1 MRGMRWH
8 IKRVDVVLLTE
19 LLEFKRV
26 VTLVAVKD
34 K

>member
-1 MRGMRWH
+1 MRWH
-8 IKRVDVVLLTE
+8 TKRVDVVLLTE
-19 LLEFKRV
+19 VLESKRV